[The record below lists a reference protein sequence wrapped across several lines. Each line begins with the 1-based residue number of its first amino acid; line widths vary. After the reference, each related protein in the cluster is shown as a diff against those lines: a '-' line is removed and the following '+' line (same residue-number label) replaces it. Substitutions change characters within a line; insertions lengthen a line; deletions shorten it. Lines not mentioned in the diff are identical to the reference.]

1 MHYIIMKN
9 HTEKL
14 VNILLVED
22 DFILSM
28 DAEETLTSNGAK
40 VIAAEEV
47 STALDVIENI
57 QIDYAIVD
65 YHLGE
70 ETSEIIIEK
79 LSNSSVPFAI
89 VTGAELKNLQ
99 KFIDEKMTI
108 FRKPVDYEWVMRR
121 LSLQK

>member
-1 MHYIIMKN
+1 MQN
-9 HTEKL
+9 HTEKF
-14 VNILLVED
+14 VKVLLVED

-28 DAEETLTSNGAK
+28 DAEETLTANGAK

-47 STALDVIENI
+47 STAMDVIENI

-70 ETSEIIIEK
+70 ETSEKIIDK
-79 LSNSSVPFAI
+79 LSKLSIPFAI

-99 KFIDEKMTI
+99 KFIDEEMTI
-108 FRKPVDYEWVMRR
+108 FRKPVDYKWVMRR
-121 LSLQK
+121 LSLQN

>member
-1 MHYIIMKN
+1 MQN
-9 HTEKL
+9 HTEKF

-28 DAEETLTSNGAK
+28 DAEETLTANGAK

-47 STALDVIENI
+47 STALDIIENI

-70 ETSEIIIEK
+70 ETSEVIIDK
-79 LSNSSVPFAI
+79 LCKASIPFAI
-89 VTGAELKNLQ
+89 VSGTELKNLQ

-108 FRKPVDYEWVMRR
+108 FRKPVDYNWVMRR
-121 LSLQK
+121 LSLQN